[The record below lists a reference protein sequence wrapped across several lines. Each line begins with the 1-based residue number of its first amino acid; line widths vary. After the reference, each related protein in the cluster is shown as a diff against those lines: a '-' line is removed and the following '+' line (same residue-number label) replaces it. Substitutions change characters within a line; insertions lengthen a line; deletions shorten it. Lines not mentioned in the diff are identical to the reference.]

1 MAFAMDT
8 QDRHGPQDG
17 PRPPSSGD
25 GAEADGPSLMAAVAA
40 EDVARIRELLG
51 RGAHVNFQEPKW
63 GWSPL
68 HSAVQ
73 RDQPDIVE
81 LLLQHGAD
89 PGLRK
94 RNGATPLIVAGLQGN
109 VRVLQLLLARGAD
122 VNECDAHGFTALME
136 AAGNGRVEALRFL
149 HQRGARVNLARETT
163 REQQALGKGGATALM
178 DAAEKGHVEAARA
191 LLEMGADVGARDNM
205 GRSALTHALLS
216 CPAERT
222 EDTVRLL
229 LRHCADVNGQDA
241 EGKTALILAV
251 ERRHLGS
258 VRALLEQE
266 RLEVDGRDSEGR
278 TALLVATQLDL
289 GEVAQL
295 LCQRGA
301 SVDCGDLVGIA
312 RRNYNNDLA
321 RFFLSL
327 GAPERP
333 QVPAQDW
340 RPQSRRW
347 GAALSSLH
355 GMNRPMI
362 GKLKIF
368 LDQDYQIAPTT
379 EGGLYLGLYEAQ
391 EVAVKV
397 FAVGSRRARQELSCL
412 QSGRPS
418 SHLLTLY
425 GCESHRGR
433 QYVCVALCEWTLEE
447 YLHEHRQ
454 EAVEDQ
460 EDLRARRVLA
470 TLLAAVRELH
480 MCCGYA
486 HGDLQPQNILVDTR
500 GNFRLADFDQSVQL
514 AGAAPE
520 VRRDLE
526 ALGRLVLYVVQNGD
540 VPFKELKAKPPG
552 EVVHRCPDE
561 ESKDLARQLLRPGD
575 DVGDLLGRLLDHPFF
590 WPWQD
595 RFRTLRNVGNESDIK
610 SRKPGSRLLQL
621 LQPGPS
627 ERHTSFARWT
637 RKIHKGVMRDMNA
650 FYKDSGSFYQ
660 NSVGD
665 LLKFIRNIGEH
676 IHEDRNR
683 RMKAQIGDPAC
694 YFQKTFPDLLMYVYR
709 KLRDTEYREHFPQL
723 TPHAGLCVAEVAG
736 PADQA

>member
-1 MAFAMDT
+1 MDT
-8 QDRHGPQDG
+8 QDPHSPQDG
-17 PRPPSSGD
+17 PRPPGSGG
-25 GAEADGPSLMAAVAA
+25 GAEADGRSLMAAVAA

-51 RGAHVNFQEPKW
+51 RGAHVNFQEPEW

-73 RDQPDIVE
+73 RDRPDIVE

-94 RNGATPLIVAGLQGN
+94 RNGATPLIVAGLEGN
-109 VRVLQLLLARGAD
+109 VRVLQMLLERGAAVD
-122 VNECDAHGFTALME
+122 ERDAHGFTALME
-136 AAGNGRVEALRFL
+136 AAGRGHVEALRFL
-149 HQRGARVNLARETT
+149 HERGARVNLARETT
-163 REQQALGKGGATALM
+163 REQQALRKGGATALM
-178 DAAEKGHVEAARA
+178 DAAENGRVEAARA
-191 LLEMGADVGARDNM
+191 LLELGADVGARDNM

-216 CPAERT
+216 CPAERAEAT
-222 EDTVRLL
+222 IHLL
-229 LRHCADVNGQDA
+229 LRHGADANGQDA

-251 ERRHLGS
+251 ERRHLGA

-266 RLEVDGRDSEGR
+266 RLNVDERDSEGR
-278 TALLVATQLDL
+278 TALLVATQLGL
-289 GEVAQL
+289 GEVARL
-295 LCQRGA
+295 LCRSGA
-301 SVDCGDLVGIA
+301 RVDCGDLVLAA
-312 RRNYNNDLA
+312 RRNYDNDLA

-333 QVPAQDW
+333 QAPAQDW
-340 RPQSRRW
+340 RPQSQRW
-347 GAALSSLH
+347 GPALSRLH
-355 GMNRPMI
+355 RMNRPMI

-368 LDQDYQIAPTT
+368 LDQDYRIAPTS

-397 FAVGSRRARQELSCL
+397 FALGSARARQEVSCL
-412 QSGRPS
+412 QNGRPS

-425 GCESHRGR
+425 GCENDRGR
-433 QYVCVALCEWTLEE
+433 LYVCVALCEWTLEE
-447 YLHEHRQ
+447 YLHAHWQ

-460 EDLRARRVLA
+460 EDVRARRVLA

-480 MCCGYA
+480 ESWGYA

-500 GNFRLADFDQSVQL
+500 GDVRLADFDQSVQL

-520 VRRDLE
+520 VRQDLE

-540 VPFKELKAKPPG
+540 VPFVELTAKPPA

-561 ESKDLARQLLRPGD
+561 ESKDLARQLLCPGD
-575 DVGDLLGRLLDHPFF
+575 DVGDRLGRLLGHPFF

-610 SRKPGSRLLQL
+610 RRKRGSQLLQL
-621 LQPGPS
+621 LRPGLS
-627 ERHTSFARWT
+627 EHRTSFARWT
-637 RKIHKGVMRDMNA
+637 QKIHGDVMRDMNA
-650 FYKDSGSFYQ
+650 FYKDS
-660 NSVGD
+660 NSYKNTVGD
-665 LLKFIRNIGEH
+665 LLKFIRNVGEH
-676 IHEDRNR
+676 INEDKNR

-709 KLRDTEYREHFPQL
+709 KLRDTEYRKHFPQL
-723 TPHAGLCVAEVAG
+723 APHTGLCVAELAG
-736 PADQA
+736 PADRAPSAGP

>member
-1 MAFAMDT
+1 MDT

-447 YLHEHRQ
+447 YLHEHR
-454 EAVEDQ
+454 
-460 EDLRARRVLA
+460 VLA

-486 HGDLQPQNILVDTR
+486 HGDLQPQNILVGESLCPLCVAACR
-500 GNFRLADFDQSVQL
+500 DQGVGEICFPQGHKQGL
-514 AGAAPE
+514 G
-520 VRRDLE
+520 L

-590 WPWQD
+590 WPWQE
-595 RFRTLRNVGNESDIK
+595 TLRNVGNESDIK

-650 FYKDSGSFYQ
+650 FYKDSGSFYK

-683 RMKAQIGDPAC
+683 RRKSETLPATS
-694 YFQKTFPDLLMYVYR
+694 QKTFPDLLMYVYR
-709 KLRDTEYREHFPQL
+709 KLRDTEYRGALSPAHSTRWPL
-723 TPHAGLCVAEVAG
+723 CGRGGWAGG
-736 PADQA
+736 TRP

>member
-1 MAFAMDT
+1 MDT

-454 EAVEDQ
+454 EAVE
-460 EDLRARRVLA
+460 EPGGPTLIGSCGGVGERGPHTLPPPLA
-470 TLLAAVRELH
+470 
-480 MCCGYA
+480 
-486 HGDLQPQNILVDTR
+486 DTR

-590 WPWQD
+590 WPWQE
-595 RFRTLRNVGNESDIK
+595 TLRNVGNESDIK

-650 FYKDSGSFYQ
+650 FYKDSGSFYK

-683 RMKAQIGDPAC
+683 RRKSETLPATS
-694 YFQKTFPDLLMYVYR
+694 QKTFPDLLMYVYR
-709 KLRDTEYREHFPQL
+709 KLRDTEYRGALSPAHSTRWPL
-723 TPHAGLCVAEVAG
+723 CGRGGWAGG
-736 PADQA
+736 TRP